1 MSAPPV
7 VVFTSEPEGMLEI
20 ARFVVVAAVPVAF
33 RKVKFWRVEDAEARR
48 DANDAVP
55 VSVGLLERT
64 KFPVPVSSESQ
75 DASWFEF
82 EKSVEVAIAV

>member
-1 MSAPPV
+1 
-7 VVFTSEPEGMLEI
+7 MLEI
-20 ARFVVVAAVPVAF
+20 ARFVVVAAVPVACK
-33 RKVKFWRVEDAEARR
+33 KVKFWRVVDADARSEARET
-48 DANDAVP
+48 VP
-55 VSVGLLERT
+55 VKVGLFERT